1 MPLITISGTPIEFP
15 DTAQSP
21 DWSTAVILFAQ
32 TVADSIN
39 AVKGPYDVSTQPFSI
54 DAYNADP
61 SNDGIK
67 LINLAFSPSV
77 VRAAYIRYSV
87 YRTTSSKSVAETGQI
102 VIVYNNAYPPNPTGN
117 KWEIAKERV
126 GDASIDF
133 YVDDNGQFY
142 CKTYHLDGTSHQGTI
157 IFSANALGQSV

>member
-39 AVKGPYDVSTQPFSI
+39 AVKGPYDVSTQPFTI
-54 DAYNADP
+54 DAYP
-61 SNDGIK
+61 SNSNVT
-67 LINLAFSPSV
+67 LTNLAFSPSV
-77 VRAAYIRYSV
+77 VRAAYIKYSV
-87 YRTTSSKSVAETGQI
+87 YRTTSLTSVAETGQI
-102 VIVYNNAYPPNPTGN
+102 VIVYNSANPPNN

-133 YVDDNGQFY
+133 SISDVGQFY
-142 CKTYHLDGTSHQGTI
+142 FTTHSLGGTSHQGTI
-157 IFSANALGQSV
+157 IFGANALGQSV